1 MARYPVSVD
10 VVIDGPISEDQ
21 SDELLTACEPDSGAL
36 SATDPDVSPGRLT
49 LIVDVA
55 SSSLRAA
62 AGRGH
67 DRVLALVEQVGLK
80 TQSVERLEVMTE
92 DAQATAPHVI
102 PELVS
107 QTDIAHMFDISRQ
120 RVIQLRQKG
129 HLPDPVMKLSGGHVW
144 VKADVVEASKHWNRR
159 ASVHATAPAPP
170 DPARATLVR
179 RRQRP
184 EAHVPAAVPVR
195 ATQTRRRTG

>member
-1 MARYPVSVD
+1 
-10 VVIDGPISEDQ
+10 
-21 SDELLTACEPDSGAL
+21 
-36 SATDPDVSPGRLT
+36 
-49 LIVDVA
+49 
-55 SSSLRAA
+55 
-62 AGRGH
+62 
-67 DRVLALVEQVGLK
+67 
-80 TQSVERLEVMTE
+80 MTE

-144 VKADVVEASKHWNRR
+144 VKADVLEASKHWNRR
-159 ASVHATAPAPP
+159 ASIHAAAPAPP

-179 RRQRP
+179 RRKRP
-184 EAHVPAAVPVR
+184 EADTPAAPPTR
-195 ATQTRRRTG
+195 ATQSRRRTG